1 MENGGV
7 TFNLAQSVH
16 HHSLL
21 LPQAIAVAAEG
32 RSLSYG
38 ELAGRAAAL
47 AAQLQKSPAWHTAD
61 GTPPRVGIL
70 ASRSADA
77 CVAVLGAMWAGATY
91 VPLGL
96 KLPQERLLTILS
108 LCNLA
113 AIVADEEGA
122 RLLNK
127 EVLQAAPPLV
137 CILKPEQEGCPTGA
151 QQRPAPMQASDT
163 AYIIFTSGT
172 TGVPKGVMIS
182 AGAARHY
189 IRTMTALLA
198 LQPCDR
204 ILETFELTFD
214 VSVQNMFCTWEAGA
228 SLHVLP
234 AARVMNAVR
243 FARDSSLTVWL
254 SVPSLVAML
263 RQVKALGPGVLP
275 ALRMTVFG
283 GEQLPK
289 GVVDTWRA
297 AAPASAIYN
306 HYGPTEVTVCSLV
319 QLIDEPIPLM
329 PGRDVVGIGTAL
341 PGTEAAVLDAD
352 GNPVADHCTGEL
364 ALAGVQLATGYLDAP
379 ELTAARFPT
388 LQGKRWYLTGDL
400 AMRDGS
406 GIFHCIGR
414 MDNQI
419 KVLGHRVELEEIDSH
434 LRIVADADMAGT
446 VAWPSVDGAAQGL
459 IAFVC
464 ARIIDE
470 AQTIHALK
478 ARLPHYMIPSRIIPL
493 ETMPLNANGKVDRK
507 ALKLLLETRVHDVR
521 SRPD

>member
-1 MENGGV
+1 MENGGAN
-7 TFNLAQSVH
+7 FNLAQSVY

-21 LPQAIAVAAEG
+21 QPGGLAVASEG
-32 RSLSYG
+32 RTLTYG
-38 ELAGRAAAL
+38 ELADRAAAL
-47 AAQLQKSPAWHTAD
+47 AAQLRSSPAWRTAD

-77 CVAVLGAMWAGATY
+77 CIAVLGAMWAGATY

-122 RLLNK
+122 KLLTEK
-127 EVLQAAPPLV
+127 VRQAAPPLICV
-137 CILKPEQEGCPTGA
+137 LDGA
-151 QQRPAPMQASDT
+151 APPVVAQHRPAPMHAGDT

-189 IRTMTALLA
+189 IRTMTALLD
-198 LQPCDR
+198 LQASDR
-204 ILETFELTFD
+204 VLETFELTFD

-234 AARVMNAVR
+234 AARVMNAVK
-243 FARDSSLTVWL
+243 FARDHALTVWL

-263 RQVKALGPGVLP
+263 RQVKALGPDVLP

-283 GEQLPK
+283 GEQLPR
-289 GVVDTWRA
+289 GIVETWRM

-306 HYGPTEVTVCSLV
+306 HYGPTEVTVCSMV
-319 QLIDEPIPLM
+319 QLIGEAMPLA
-329 PGRDVVGIGTAL
+329 PGRDVVGIGAAL

-352 GNPVADHCTGEL
+352 GNPVADGCTGEL
-364 ALAGVQLATGYLDAP
+364 ALAGAQLAIGYLDAP

-388 LQGKRWYLTGDL
+388 LHGKRWYLTGDL
-400 AMRDGS
+400 AMRDHS
-406 GIFHCIGR
+406 GIYHCIGR
-414 MDNQI
+414 IDNQI

-434 LRIVADADMAGT
+434 LRMVADADMAGT
-446 VAWPSVDGAAQGL
+446 VAWPLSEGSAQGL
-459 IAFVC
+459 VAFVC
-464 ARIIDE
+464 AQIIDE

-478 ARLPHYMIPSRIIPL
+478 SRLPHYMVPSRIIPL

-507 ALKLLLETRVHDVR
+507 ALKRLLESRLHDVR
-521 SRPD
+521 SGPD